1 MYKYQHLTSEQRYTI
16 STLLRQKY
24 SVPKIAEY
32 IGVSPST
39 VYREIARNK
48 NSHGHYSPKDARMF
62 ASDRRR
68 DCRRR
73 MVATADVWAELSAII
88 LDLHCS
94 PECARAVMLKRGR
107 PCVGVA
113 RIYQLVHEDR
123 QRGGHLWHYLPHKL
137 KHRRRV
143 AEQYR
148 YKGCIK
154 NRVSIDER
162 PEVVNLCKR
171 FGDWELD
178 LIVGPGNKGVI
189 VVLVERLTKKLL
201 MAQSPSKSAEDV
213 AQVVVRLLGPYSRV
227 VLTVTTDN
235 GLEFSMHEEMSRRLT
250 AMRPRSMPPVQFYF
264 AHPYSSW
271 EKGLVENTNKL
282 IRQFIPKETDIRQV
296 SPDYILEVQTLLN
309 RRPRKKLGFK
319 TPKSEFLLYLSMQ
332 NCT

>member
-24 SVPKIAEY
+24 SKPKIAA
-32 IGVSPST
+32 ILGVDPST
-39 VYREIARNK
+39 VYREVRRNS
-48 NSHGHYSPKDARMF
+48 NSLGHYSYKDAQMF
-62 ASDRRR
+62 ADERRK

-73 MVATADVWAELSAII
+73 TVATAEVWAEVVAII
-88 LDLHCS
+88 MDLHCS
-94 PECARAVMLKRGR
+94 PECACAMMRQKGR
-107 PCVGVA
+107 QCVGVA
-113 RIYQLVHEDR
+113 RLYQLIHDDR
-123 QRGGHLWHYLPHKL
+123 ERGGHLWHYLPHKL

-148 YKGCIK
+148 YKGSIK

-162 PEVVNLCKR
+162 PEVVNQRQR

-189 VVLVERLTKKLL
+189 VVLVERVTKKVL
-201 MAQSPSKSAEDV
+201 MSLSPSKSAEDV
-213 AQVVVRLLGPYSRV
+213 AQVVVRLLRPYARV
-227 VLTVTTDN
+227 VLTITTDN
-235 GLEFSMHEEMSRRLT
+235 GTEFSLHEEMARRLT

-282 IRQFIPKETDIRQV
+282 IRQFIPKETDIREV
-296 SPDYILEVQTLLN
+296 APDYILEVQTLLN
-309 RRPRKKLGFK
+309 RRPRKKLCFK